1 MTRHALQLLKVNR
14 SKVKGQGHKVTW
26 RISRQKRSNSAVYAH
41 IVTVIPPTQEVA
53 VLGSRKNTVRVRN
66 YSSRVNSLCFYSS
79 LHNVTASLLI
89 TLLPVHA
96 LAYSSTDRLRKTP
109 TNRPPLVYISIP
121 GLIEAS
127 GTFQDILE
135 HSRTFES
142 FAGPPGAGTF

>member
-1 MTRHALQLLKVNR
+1 MTAGSFACISFRRYQLA
-14 SKVKGQGHKVTW
+14 
-26 RISRQKRSNSAVYAH
+26 SRETCFVLRCRYKRYYNSDSSH
-41 IVTVIPPTQEVA
+41 TRRCCCFC
-53 VLGSRKNTVRVRN
+53 RKNTVTCEEYN
-66 YSSRVNSLCFYSS
+66 SRVNSLCFYSS

-89 TLLPVHA
+89 TLLSVHA

-121 GLIEAS
+121 GLLEAS

-142 FAGPPGAGTF
+142 FAGPPGAGTS